1 VSGQTQREVPQIA
14 QAHTKRVD
22 LPERQPNETYETLL
36 LRAEAA
42 AREAAQASFDQ
53 DIRATDVS
61 VMIVAQNQSD
71 RTSPVFG
78 SKPLPVA

>member
-1 VSGQTQREVPQIA
+1 VPQIA

-22 LPERQPNETYETLL
+22 LSLERQPNETYETLL
-36 LRAEAA
+36 LRAEVA
-42 AREAAQASFDQ
+42 AREAAQASLGHSGNRCFCD
-53 DIRATDVS
+53 DCGS
-61 VMIVAQNQSD
+61 KSGSD

>member
-1 VSGQTQREVPQIA
+1 MKLSCSGQ
-14 QAHTKRVD
+14 
-22 LPERQPNETYETLL
+22 
-36 LRAEAA
+36 AA

-53 DIRATDVS
+53 DIRVTDVS
-61 VMIVAQNQSD
+61 VMIVAQNQGD